1 MMVNI
6 YLPIS
11 NFGCHLK
18 SLGPRNEL
26 TIGVPLR
33 GKDHLFQMR
42 FGYVLCGFGSIVVA
56 MLG

>member
-1 MMVNI
+1 MMGNI
-6 YLPIS
+6 DLPIS
-11 NFGCHLK
+11 NFGGHWK
-18 SLGPRNEL
+18 SLGSGNEL
-26 TIGVPLR
+26 TMGLPLR